1 MDGLRRT
8 LAVVTLWLPAA
19 TILWTWMLWE
29 GRLPAD
35 LPTHWGVGGPADG
48 VTSAPVFLG
57 WLLGVSAAAALIGS
71 IVVLAGRSGA
81 RGPRAAGA
89 VTGGAA
95 AFVLGMW
102 LGSTVPSLDAADPF
116 TVHIG
121 AWVLVTLMAPCYG
134 LLQLALLP
142 RGATSPVEVE
152 ADAGHPHPAAS
163 LPVRPWS
170 RTVSSR
176 MFIGA
181 TLLLLV
187 LGVVLFAPTVT
198 RDGVAS
204 LGWTAI
210 IYLAVLLLVA
220 ALCVFR
226 VTVDE
231 RGLRITSGLL
241 GIPLKRIAPA
251 KIAAIEVTT
260 LEPMQWGGW
269 GYRIMPGRSAII
281 LRRGPGLV
289 ITQHDERQFA
299 ITLDEP
305 EEPASTLLALATTED
320 RSSS

>member
-1 MDGLRRT
+1 MNGLRRA

-71 IVVLAGRSGA
+71 IVVHAGRPGA

-89 VTGGAA
+89 FTGGAA

-102 LGSTVPSLDAADPF
+102 LGSTVPSLDVTDPF

-121 AWVLVTLMAPCYG
+121 AWVLVTLVAPCYG

-142 RGATSPVEVE
+142 REATPPVEVE
-152 ADAGHPHPAAS
+152 ADAGHPPAAAS
-163 LPVRPWS
+163 LPARAWS

-187 LGVVLFAPTVT
+187 LGIVLFAPPLA
-198 RDGVAS
+198 RDGLAS
-204 LGWTAI
+204 LEWTAVV
-210 IYLAVLLLVA
+210 YLAVLLLVA
-220 ALCVFR
+220 VFCVFR

-305 EEPASTLLALATTED
+305 DEPANTLLAMAAAAD
-320 RSSS
+320 ASPA

>member
-1 MDGLRRT
+1 MNGLRRA

-29 GRLPAD
+29 GRLPAN

-48 VTSAPVFLG
+48 VTSAPAFLG
-57 WLLGVSAAAALIGS
+57 WLLGVS
-71 IVVLAGRSGA
+71 
-81 RGPRAAGA
+81 
-89 VTGGAA
+89 
-95 AFVLGMW
+95 
-102 LGSTVPSLDAADPF
+102 
-116 TVHIG
+116 
-121 AWVLVTLMAPCYG
+121 
-134 LLQLALLP
+134 
-142 RGATSPVEVE
+142 
-152 ADAGHPHPAAS
+152 
-163 LPVRPWS
+163 
-170 RTVSSR
+170 
-176 MFIGA
+176 
-181 TLLLLV
+181 
-187 LGVVLFAPTVT
+187 
-198 RDGVAS
+198 
-204 LGWTAI
+204 
-210 IYLAVLLLVA
+210 AVLLLVA

-241 GIPLKRIAPA
+241 GIPLKCIAPA

-305 EEPASTLLALATTED
+305 EEPASTLLALATAED
-320 RSSS
+320 ASAA